1 MKKLIIF
8 IVLILPLNLA
18 FAGSSLDP
26 SSTLYNARQ
35 LGMGGA
41 SLGLTT
47 DGSDIFLNPSALTR
61 IEFPQFTA
69 TAGKLA
75 MEETQYTLAGWAIPT
90 KYGVFGLGFTGL
102 NTGGSLA
109 TTRDPATGRI
119 IQDPSQEAGSFDNS
133 ALVFSYARDF
143 DSPQNL
149 AVGANLKLINQT
161 LGGNVNDKASAM
173 TIDLSATYRYNPW
186 LKLSGTLQNLLG
198 GGLKWKGT
206 EDKLG
211 GFYKFSGAVNVLG
224 KEDES
229 LYKHQQTLVAGLGL
243 DLPNSTLG
251 GGLLLHSGLEYMP
264 QQNIFLRAGL
274 NQEEGGTGLTM
285 GVGLYNGGYRFDYA
299 YVQRP
304 NLPGDNPHY
313 FSLSYVGEKTTTSTL
328 RAKAKKGY
336 IKITYPP
343 NRWLTDRAYVI
354 VSGEGSV
361 TKVLEKQTV
370 WKVAA
375 FGATIEVQELTTI
388 EPLSKI
394 YVNSLPLEN
403 IASIESNQILFV
415 GRNIISLTGQTSYEV
430 INPNQVLTAET
441 FADQVTIL
449 RFIPFSDTPM
459 SYWAI
464 EPIAL
469 SVTLGMVKGYPDGK
483 FYPEKGISRA
493 ELVTLLVRTL
503 DKPEATMIP
512 YGENKIFKDVFPK
525 HWAAKEINYGSIIRY
540 VTGYPDGTF
549 RPNKVLTRAEGITVL
564 MRYAGLTEE
573 KFYTGSPFPDLPAN
587 FWANKNILPAKNAGL
602 LKYLEG
608 KPFKPNSPFTRTEA
622 CEVLYRVPT
631 INRAVDYYWRT
642 GTVSLSQ

>member
-1 MKKLIIF
+1 
-8 IVLILPLNLA
+8 
-18 FAGSSLDP
+18 
-26 SSTLYNARQ
+26 
-35 LGMGGA
+35 MGGA

-47 DGSDIFLNPSALTR
+47 DGSDIFLNPSALTK

-75 MEETQYTLAGWAIPT
+75 MDETQYTLAGWAFPT

-109 TTRDPATGRI
+109 TMRDPATGRI
-119 IQDPSQEAGSFDNS
+119 IQDPSREAGSYDNH

-143 DSPQNL
+143 DSPENL
-149 AVGANLKLINQT
+149 AIGANLKLINQT
-161 LGGNVNDKASAM
+161 LSGNANDKASAM
-173 TIDLSATYRYNPW
+173 TLDLSATYRHNPW

-198 GGLKWKGT
+198 SGLKWRGT
-206 EDKLG
+206 EDKIG
-211 GFYKFSGAVNVLG
+211 GYYKFSGAINVLG
-224 KEDES
+224 KEDA
-229 LYKHQQTLVAGLGL
+229 LYKNQQTVVAGLGL

-251 GGLLLHSGLEYMP
+251 GGLLLHTGVEYVP

-274 NQEEGGTGLTM
+274 NQEDGGTGLTL
-285 GVGLYNGGYRFDYA
+285 GVGLYNRGYRFDYA

-313 FSLSYVGEKTTTSTL
+313 FSLSYVGEKTMSSSL

-336 IKITYPP
+336 LKITSPP
-343 NRWLTDRAYVI
+343 NRLVTDRAYVI

-361 TKVLEKQTV
+361 TKILEKQTI

-375 FGATIEVQELTTI
+375 FGATIEVRELTTI

-394 YVNSLPLEN
+394 YVNNLPLEN
-403 IASIESNQILFV
+403 TASIEANQILYV
-415 GRNIISLTGQTSYEV
+415 GRNVITLTGQTSYE
-430 INPNQVLTAET
+430 ILSSNQVLTAESYS
-441 FADQVTIL
+441 DQVTVL
-449 RFIPFSDTPM
+449 RFLPFSDTPM

-469 SVTLGMVKGYPDGK
+469 AVTLGMVKGYPDGK

-512 YGENKIFKDVFPK
+512 YGENKIFKDVPPK

-549 RPNKVLTRAEGITVL
+549 RPNKVLTRAEGITIL
-564 MRYAGLTEE
+564 MRYAGLSEE
-573 KFYTGSPFPDLPAN
+573 KFYSGIPFPDLPAD

-608 KPFKPNSPFTRTEA
+608 QPFKPNAKFTRAEA
-622 CEVLYRVPT
+622 CEVLYRVST
-631 INRAVDYYWRT
+631 VNRAVDYFWRT
-642 GTVSLSQ
+642 GTISLSQ